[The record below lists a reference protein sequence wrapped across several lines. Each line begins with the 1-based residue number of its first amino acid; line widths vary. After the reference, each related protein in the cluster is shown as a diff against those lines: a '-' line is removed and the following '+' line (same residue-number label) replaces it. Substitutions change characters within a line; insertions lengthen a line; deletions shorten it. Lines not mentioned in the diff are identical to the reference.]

1 MEKDLHTGSR
11 NQILNLKQVQLPAMQ
26 LLTSALS
33 QTTESRY
40 NTTDSSNVLI
50 NFMNVFYTSWLWFKG
65 LKPCFCSGR
74 GAGEGEAAAGAFA
87 SGAGNTEGQTGA
99 DAAGGPAGERTP
111 EGCCDPGSAY
121 Y

>member
-1 MEKDLHTGSR
+1 M
-11 NQILNLKQVQLPAMQ
+11 
-26 LLTSALS
+26 
-33 QTTESRY
+33 
-40 NTTDSSNVLI
+40 I

-99 DAAGGPAGERTP
+99 DAARGPAGEGTP